1 MNINIYNVK
10 PTTVPDTGIGLN
22 ILLTVVG
29 ISLLGGGSYIV
40 YKNLKKRKYVK

>member
-1 MNINIYNVK
+1 MDINVYNVK
-10 PTTVPDTGIGLN
+10 TTVVPDTGIGLN

-40 YKNLKKRKYVK
+40 YKNVKKSKNVK